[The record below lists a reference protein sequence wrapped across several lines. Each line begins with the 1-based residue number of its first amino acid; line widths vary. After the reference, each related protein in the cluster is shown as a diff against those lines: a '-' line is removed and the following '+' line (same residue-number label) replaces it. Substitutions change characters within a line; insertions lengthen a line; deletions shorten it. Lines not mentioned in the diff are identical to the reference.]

1 MTVTA
6 RPSDEAGP
14 ISEAGLALLFGAF
27 SHLCTQQDLAGL
39 LHATA
44 TSGRRFATPWYI
56 GCLLR
61 DDATDAWY
69 VTALLDPAGQP
80 VDLLRIH
87 IPSGPFPFRPPE
99 GLEGQPLDALM
110 GVSWGEGV
118 CRSIEEQLDISMT
131 LCAPIRTADSTH
143 GALIALIK
151 EETVAP
157 LLQSIFAHAAI
168 AAAHQLRPT
177 DALSSNGVLPPE
189 VLIQRAEG
197 ELARA
202 QRYHRA
208 VSVLTVL
215 LPKERDL
222 APAAVLIARAIRS
235 WDFAGRLEWNRPLA
249 IDSAW
254 PRFAV
259 VLPETREAGARGLI
273 RRLKADLPDCW
284 FGTASFPDD
293 GGSFMT
299 LTERACHTAIRLNSS
314 PISLPAASS
323 RHEAQRPRRG
333 LWRR

>member
-1 MTVTA
+1 M
-6 RPSDEAGP
+6 
-14 ISEAGLALLFGAF
+14 GA
-27 SHLCTQQDLAGL
+27 
-39 LHATA
+39 
-44 TSGRRFATPWYI
+44 
-56 GCLLR
+56 
-61 DDATDAWY
+61 
-69 VTALLDPAGQP
+69 
-80 VDLLRIH
+80 
-87 IPSGPFPFRPPE
+87 
-99 GLEGQPLDALM
+99 
-110 GVSWGEGV
+110 SWGDAV
-118 CRSIEEQLDISMT
+118 CRSVEERMDIGMT
-131 LCAPIRTADSTH
+131 LCAPIRTGDSTR
-143 GALIALIK
+143 GALVALVK
-151 EETVAP
+151 HEQTVAP

-168 AAAHQLRPT
+168 AATHQIRPS
-177 DALSSNGVLPPE
+177 DALSGNGVLPPE
-189 VLIQRAEG
+189 LLVQRAEG

-208 VSVLTVL
+208 LSVLTVL

-284 FGTASFPDD
+284 FGTASFPED

-299 LTERACHTAIRLNSS
+299 LTERACHTAIRLSS
-314 PISLPAASS
+314 SAISLPGTAG
-323 RHEAQRPRRG
+323 RHGADRPSPG